1 MKVCAIGRRTAHD
14 LCGCGFPVIDFATS
28 RAHSMKRSTTG
39 LSVRCF
45 SVTIVTAHGRTGKST
60 GNTFSE
66 LKCVTDLGHAVTNRL
81 VATKWVWAGIED
93 VTRLALGMARPR
105 A

>member
-1 MKVCAIGRRTAHD
+1 MKVCAIGRRPAHD
-14 LCGCGFPVIDFATS
+14 LCRCGFLVIDFATS
-28 RAHSMKRSTTG
+28 WAHSMKRSTTG
-39 LSVRCF
+39 LNVRFF

-66 LKCVTDLGHAVTNRL
+66 LKCATDFGHAVMNRPL
-81 VATKWVWAGIED
+81 ATKWVRTRMEEF
-93 VTRLALGMARPR
+93 TRLALGMARPR

>member
-1 MKVCAIGRRTAHD
+1 MASD
-14 LCGCGFPVIDFATS
+14 LRVDGLLIIDFETS

-39 LSVRCF
+39 LSVRFF
-45 SVTIVTAHGRTGKST
+45 SVTIVTGHGRTGKST
-60 GNTFSE
+60 GNTFE
-66 LKCVTDLGHAVTNRL
+66 LNRTTDLGIAVMNGPLAR
-81 VATKWVWAGIED
+81 KWAMTGMEG

>member
-1 MKVCAIGRRTAHD
+1 MKVCAIGRRAAHD
-14 LCGCGFPVIDFATS
+14 LCGCGFLVINFATS

-39 LSVRCF
+39 LNVRFF

-66 LKCVTDLGHAVTNRL
+66 LKCATDLGHAVMNRPL
-81 VATKWVWAGIED
+81 ATKWVMTGMD
-93 VTRLALGMARPR
+93 GVTRLALGMARPR

>member
-1 MKVCAIGRRTAHD
+1 MAYD
-14 LCGCGFPVIDFATS
+14 LRVDGLLIIDFVTS

-39 LSVRCF
+39 LNVRFF
-45 SVTIVTAHGRTGKST
+45 SVTIVTAHGWTGQST

-66 LKCVTDLGHAVTNRL
+66 LKCATDLGHAVMNRPL
-81 VATKWVWAGIED
+81 ATKWVMTGMD
-93 VTRLALGMARPR
+93 GVTRLALGMARPR